1 MSSGRRVVVV
11 AVDGPSGSGKSTV
24 SRRLAQA
31 LDASYLDTGA
41 MDRAAPWAVLHAGV
55 DLGDHEAVIKGV
67 GDTDIF
73 VGTEP
78 TRQVVTVNGTGVEQ
92 AIRGNAVTAAVSA
105 VSAIPGVR
113 QVLVARQKQIIVAAG
128 RIVVEGRDI

>member
-1 MSSGRRVVVV
+1 MSLGRRDVIV

-31 LDASYLDTGA
+31 LGASYLDTGA
-41 MDRAAPWAVLHAGV
+41 MYRAATWAVLQAGV
-55 DLGDHEAVIKGV
+55 DLADQESVTKVV

-78 TRQVVTVNGTGVEQ
+78 TRAVVTVNGAGVEQ
-92 AIRGNAVTAAVSA
+92 AIRGTAVTGAVSA
-105 VSAIPGVR
+105 VSAITGVR
-113 QVLVARQKQIIVAAG
+113 QVLVARQKEIIVAAG
-128 RIVVEGRDI
+128 RIVVEG